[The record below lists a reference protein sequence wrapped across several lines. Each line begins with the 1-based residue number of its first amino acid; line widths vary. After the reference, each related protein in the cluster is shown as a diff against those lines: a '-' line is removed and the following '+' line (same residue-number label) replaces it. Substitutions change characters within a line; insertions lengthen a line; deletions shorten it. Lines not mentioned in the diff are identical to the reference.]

1 MFGLSP
7 EVLKNVPLYQRV
19 LVLGVFL
26 LIIVGG
32 FMYLVYLPKSSEID
46 GLQASISK
54 LNDDINVSR
63 IKVRRL
69 DELKAENDKLRR
81 QLKERQRQLPSK
93 SEVATLLK
101 QVSDLGVGT
110 GLDIKLWKPKP
121 SQKDPSG
128 LFISIPVDVEVT
140 GDYHSVAMFFDRINK
155 LPRIVNIKNLKM
167 GNAKEVAGK
176 LKIQTKFIATA
187 FAAVDR

>member
-7 EVLKNVPLYQRV
+7 EVLKNVPLYQRM

-46 GLQASISK
+46 ALQASISK

-69 DELKAENDKLRR
+69 DELKAENEKLRM

-121 SQKDPSG
+121 SQKDASG
-128 LFISIPVDVEVT
+128 LFISIPVDVEVA

-167 GNAKEVAGK
+167 ANAKEEAGK

-187 FAAVDR
+187 FAGVDR